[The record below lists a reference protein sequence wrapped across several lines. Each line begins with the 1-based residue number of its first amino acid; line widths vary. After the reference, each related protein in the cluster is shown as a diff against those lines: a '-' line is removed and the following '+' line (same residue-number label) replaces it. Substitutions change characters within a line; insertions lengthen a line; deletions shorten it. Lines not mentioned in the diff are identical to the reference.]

1 MRVHPL
7 DQQKADPRLVRDDP
21 RLEPAALERERRLQE
36 QAWAARRGFAG
47 WLSSVDHK
55 SIGRRMIVTAF
66 VWFAL
71 AGVLAALMRLQLSR
85 PDNTLLGPDLY
96 NQIFTTHGT
105 AMMFLFGVPVM
116 LGVAVYIV
124 PLEIGARAIAFPR
137 LVAYG

>member
-66 VWFAL
+66 VW
-71 AGVLAALMRLQLSR
+71 
-85 PDNTLLGPDLY
+85 
-96 NQIFTTHGT
+96 
-105 AMMFLFGVPVM
+105 
-116 LGVAVYIV
+116 
-124 PLEIGARAIAFPR
+124 
-137 LVAYG
+137 